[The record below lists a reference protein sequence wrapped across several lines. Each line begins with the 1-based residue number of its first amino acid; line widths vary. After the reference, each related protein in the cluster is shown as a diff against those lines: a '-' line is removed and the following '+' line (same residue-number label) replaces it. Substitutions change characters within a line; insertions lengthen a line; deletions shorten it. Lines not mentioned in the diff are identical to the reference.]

1 MDIVYEIDRLAVHFR
16 TRDHRAVRTLRL
28 ADLDF
33 RCGGPVRVLD
43 LAAPVQGNVAAR
55 LVPYT
60 RQLNQDLLA
69 TTVSKTPFLAGVL
82 PEAEVARSPACPRR
96 RSARGKSRR

>member
-1 MDIVYEIDRLAVHFR
+1 
-16 TRDHRAVRTLRL
+16 LRL

-60 RQLNQDLLA
+60 RQINQDLIA

-82 PEAEVARSPACPRR
+82 PDTEVARI
-96 RSARGKSRR
+96 ARLPEAAVCQR